1 QLCLSE
7 KLECFPTENSDGTFY
22 SVPPYEDLDCIYT
35 WTNVTD
41 HVLANNDGKADKD
54 VIASNCTS
62 LHTFKCYKTIKYFR
76 DCTFE
81 EGEKTATCET
91 KCFQSAGIRNPHHRG
106 SSNGTGTSRYHMP
119 VPLIILCVL
128 LLVIL

>member
-1 QLCLSE
+1 MRLATFGLLVVSLLFYFAQLCLSE

-22 SVPPYEDLDCIYT
+22 SVPPYEDLDCIYS

-81 EGEKTATCET
+81 GEKTATC
-91 KCFQSAGIRNPHHRG
+91 KRSAFR
-106 SSNGTGTSRYHMP
+106 
-119 VPLIILCVL
+119 VL
-128 LLVIL
+128 EFAIHITEDLAMEQ